1 MTLVSVP
8 KVSVLM
14 TVYNADAYLKQ
25 ALDSLSKQ
33 EFKDFEVIVLAHGS
47 SDGSVEILRAWND
60 PRLIL
65 EELKSNIGRTP
76 ALNHCLNRAR
86 GDYIAI
92 LDADDLAHSNRF
104 ARQVNLLNEN
114 SDIGLVGSWSAFID
128 ENGNFI
134 GSSCPPSSHSK
145 LVKQL
150 AVRDPIVHSS
160 VMFRRGIAINIG
172 GYDEAFK
179 YAQDFKIIIDFAK
192 QTEIAVIKEYLCSWR
207 SVPTSLT
214 SICSYRLVRAFDEYR
229 IFKIMRKE
237 IELDF
242 VSKIL
247 NLKQIIATSII
258 LRFWLMRSGGFR
270 SIQSWRNN
278 GGY

>member
-1 MTLVSVP
+1 M
-8 KVSVLM
+8 
-14 TVYNADAYLKQ
+14 
-25 ALDSLSKQ
+25 
-33 EFKDFEVIVLAHGS
+33 IVLAHGS

-76 ALNHCLNRAR
+76 ALNYCLNRAR

-92 LDADDLAHSNRF
+92 LDADDLAHASRF
-104 ARQVNLLNEN
+104 ARQVYLLNEN
-114 SDIGLVGSWSAFID
+114 SDIGLVGTWSAFID

-134 GSSCPPSSHSK
+134 GSSCPPSSHNK

-214 SICSYRLVRAFDEYR
+214 SIYSYRLVRAFDEYR